1 MAPRVADGRGRMEQ
15 GDQGSGGA
23 GRIRAP
29 GVGGGEIRAPGVGGG
44 GIQSPGSGS
53 DGILAPSS
61 RTRRDPSMWGFHGRV
76 GRHGRDALLR
86 GGHRGRSVAV
96 RGRKSGE
103 GSGVFRFGSPGIDPG
118 EIVPDSEEEEGYEIV
133 PDSEEEEGY
142 DDVPDSKEDGCY
154 ADVLSKLFLAPVY
167 SVD

>member
-1 MAPRVADGRGRMEQ
+1 
-15 GDQGSGGA
+15 
-23 GRIRAP
+23 
-29 GVGGGEIRAPGVGGG
+29 
-44 GIQSPGSGS
+44 
-53 DGILAPSS
+53 
-61 RTRRDPSMWGFHGRV
+61 MWGFHGRV

-96 RGRKSGE
+96 RGRESGE
-103 GSGVFRFGSPGIDPG
+103 GGVFRFGSPGIDPG

-154 ADVLSKLFLAPVY
+154 ADVLDSKDEKFHAEVPDSEDAGDVPEAIARSLDVMEEQYRDVALSIYRICF
-167 SVD
+167 SSFFKRK